1 MDAEAYK
8 VALNRC
14 DSQISEMERTIHNLR
29 NKIAEAEE
37 ARENAKG
44 IRNDFDR
51 FVARK
56 KQKNSKQTKGKL
68 VKSFSSFIAR
78 VTNLLTGSEYN
89 QANERIEEIN
99 RLLSSKIKSLYD
111 DLDYCERE
119 LSRLKQ
125 QRNTTYYE
133 YMRYLKSLEEEVE

>member
-14 DSQISEMERTIHNLR
+14 DSKISEMERTIHNLR

-44 IRNDFDR
+44 IR
-51 FVARK
+51 
-56 KQKNSKQTKGKL
+56 
-68 VKSFSSFIAR
+68 
-78 VTNLLTGSEYN
+78 
-89 QANERIEEIN
+89 
-99 RLLSSKIKSLYD
+99 D

>member
-1 MDAEAYK
+1 MDAETYK
-8 VALNRC
+8 KALNSY
-14 DSQISEMERTIHNLR
+14 DSQISEMERTIRNLR
-29 NKIAEAEE
+29 NEIAKAEE

-56 KQKNSKQTKGKL
+56 KQKNSKPTKGKL
-68 VKSFSSFIAR
+68 VKSFASFIAKA
-78 VTNLLTGSEYN
+78 TNLLTGSEYN

-111 DLDYCERE
+111 DLDYCKRE

-125 QRNTTYYE
+125 QRNTTYSD
-133 YMRYLKSLEEEVE
+133 YMGFLKSLETEVE

>member
-1 MDAEAYK
+1 MDAETYK
-8 VALNRC
+8 KALNSY
-14 DSQISEMERTIHNLR
+14 DTQILEMERAIRNLR
-29 NKIAEAEE
+29 KEITEAEE
-37 ARENAKG
+37 AKENAKG

-51 FVARK
+51 FVSRK

-68 VKSFSSFIAR
+68 VKSFSSFIAKA
-78 VTNLLTGSEYN
+78 TSLLTGSEYN

-111 DLDYCERE
+111 DLDYCKRE

-125 QRNTTYYE
+125 QRNTTYSE
-133 YMRYLKSLEEEVE
+133 YMMFLKSLEEEEE